1 VRIGWR
7 PAEYKQQVSIA
18 KEGVL
23 SVMNI
28 NNVRI
33 FPRGTQDKDCVH
45 AACYRSG
52 EKLRPQAV
60 GELR

>member
-1 VRIGWR
+1 
-7 PAEYKQQVSIA
+7 
-18 KEGVL
+18 
-23 SVMNI
+23 MNI